1 MTNIG
6 IGIVGGGYMGKA
18 HAVAMTSVAAIFN
31 TKLRPVLEMVCATSD
46 NSAERYRAAYGFA
59 NARLPTGAFW

>member
-1 MTNIG
+1 MTKIG

-18 HAVAMTSVAAIFN
+18 HAAAYASVGTIFE

-46 NSAERYRAAYGFA
+46 ASH
-59 NARLPTGAFW
+59 